1 MSKQVAQKEV
11 GTFSLWKLGESE
23 HIIKEERGNER
34 ENKREGKEDRGQDR
48 WYGVGRKGGKD
59 ELERG

>member
-11 GTFSLWKLGESE
+11 GTFSLWKPGESE

-34 ENKREGKEDRGQDR
+34 ENKREGKGDTRTR
-48 WYGVGRKGGKD
+48 LMVWGREEGGKD

>member
-11 GTFSLWKLGESE
+11 GTFSLWKPGESD

-34 ENKREGKEDRGQDR
+34 ENKREGEGDTRTR
-48 WYGVGRKGGKD
+48 
-59 ELERG
+59 